1 MRDSYSFR
9 FLLCRS
15 LRFGFFRF
23 EVGRYGFYC
32 RFAVFLLVFG
42 CAFVFL
48 YLRICNRL
56 AFVFLYLR
64 TCNRL
69 AFVFL
74 YLRTCNRLAFK
85 RLFICDYIG
94 RLACDSRL
102 LGFYFFSL
110 RSGFLY
116 FLLAFYRFFLVT
128 LWLGRLFS
136 FRVIS
141 FLRFR
146 RSYLLTIPSRI
157 VACEDNS
164 SADAAHSSLVAEFV
178 CTTEEI

>member
-32 RFAVFLLVFG
+32 RFAVFLLDF
-42 CAFVFL
+42 C
-48 YLRICNRL
+48 C

-64 TCNRL
+64 TCNRP

-74 YLRTCNRLAFK
+74 YLCTCNRLAF
-85 RLFICDYIG
+85 RCLFICDYIG
-94 RLACDSRL
+94 RLAFDSRL
-102 LGFYFFSL
+102 LGFYFFSI

-116 FLLAFYRFFLVT
+116 FLLAFYRFLLVT

-136 FRVIS
+136 FRLICFFRFCRS
-141 FLRFR
+141 CFLAFVSLACGFHRFFR
-146 RSYLLTIPSRI
+146 NRLF
-157 VACEDNS
+157 A
-164 SADAAHSSLVAEFV
+164 
-178 CTTEEI
+178 

>member
-15 LRFGFFRF
+15 LRF

-32 RFAVFLLVFG
+32 RFTVFLLVFG

-48 YLRICNRL
+48 YLRIRNRL

-64 TCNRL
+64 IRNRIAFVFLYLRIRNRL

-74 YLRTCNRLAFK
+74 FLRTCNRLAF
-85 RLFICDYIG
+85 RCLFICDYIR

-116 FLLAFYRFFLVT
+116 FLLAFYRLFLIT

-136 FRVIS
+136 FRVIG
-141 FLRFR
+141 FFRFF
-146 RSYLLTIPSRI
+146 RSCFFVFGRL
-157 VACEDNS
+157 ACGFQRFFCNCLF
-164 SADAAHSSLVAEFV
+164 A
-178 CTTEEI
+178 

>member
-15 LRFGFFRF
+15 FRFGFFRF

-42 CAFVFL
+42 CAFGFLFLRICSRIAFAFL

-56 AFVFLYLR
+56 AFR
-64 TCNRL
+64 C
-69 AFVFL
+69 
-74 YLRTCNRLAFK
+74 
-85 RLFICDYIG
+85 LFICDYVR
-94 RLACDSRL
+94 RLAFDSRL
-102 LGFYFFSL
+102 LGFYFFSI

-136 FRVIS
+136 FRAIDFFPVLPKL
-141 FLRFR
+141 FFRFR
-146 RSYLLTIPSRI
+146 QPCLRLSQVLPRLPFCLI
-157 VACEDNS
+157 
-164 SADAAHSSLVAEFV
+164 
-178 CTTEEI
+178 